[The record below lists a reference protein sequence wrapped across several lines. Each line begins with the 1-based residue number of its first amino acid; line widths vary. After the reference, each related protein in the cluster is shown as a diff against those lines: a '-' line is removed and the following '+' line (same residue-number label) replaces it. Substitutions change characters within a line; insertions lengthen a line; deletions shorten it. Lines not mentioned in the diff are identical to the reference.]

1 MANLLEKNGDTIMR
15 NSLSSDEAVELCVAH
30 GTDINPFGM
39 LNWTLGSA
47 DNFICFDYAV
57 LRDGTVVLGSDVTS
71 DSSCFTE
78 AFRYVHVDVP
88 NALAEAEEMV
98 SEAREWCEE
107 NEVNTEESNEDEW
120 LNELK
125 SFLPTSQYGDAS
137 TT

>member
-1 MANLLEKNGDTIMR
+1 MIQTLTSEQ
-15 NSLSSDEAVELCVAH
+15 AVELCIAH
-30 GTDINPFGM
+30 GTDINPFGT

-47 DNFICFDYAV
+47 DDFVCFDYAI
-57 LRDGTVVLGSDVTS
+57 LGDGTMVLGSEVTS
-71 DSSCFTE
+71 ESSSFTRE
-78 AFRYVHVDVP
+78 FRYVHVDVP
-88 NALAEAEEMV
+88 DALVEAEEMV
-98 SEAREWCEE
+98 SKAREWCEE